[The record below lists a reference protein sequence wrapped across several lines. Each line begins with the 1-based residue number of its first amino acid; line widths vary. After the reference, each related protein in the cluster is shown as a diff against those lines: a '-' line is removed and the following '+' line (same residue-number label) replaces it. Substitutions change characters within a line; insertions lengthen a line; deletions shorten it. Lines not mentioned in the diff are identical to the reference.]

1 MEILV
6 DLSIKSPNAPENREK
21 SKKIDS
27 NTETFD
33 AGKDVSV
40 PKSDGELIPNAVST
54 DKCTTAGDPVNVAT
68 GSFYI
73 EAVDLVIEDRGMDLN
88 ITRRYYSIESNVGI
102 MGMGWVVEYQTHL
115 KIDGDKISLV
125 YPDGHIKEFKK
136 IDSVWTNQTDED
148 RSDILMKDSA
158 GFILTTGKN
167 LTYKYE
173 CAKQS
178 LAVSVGENLTQEKA
192 SHHPVTV
199 DLRPYW

>member
-1 MEILV
+1 MVINE
-6 DLSIKSPNAPENREK
+6 KSPNSPKNRKTAEK
-21 SKKIDS
+21 IGS
-27 NTETFD
+27 NNEVFD
-33 AGKDVSV
+33 NSKDVSAPV
-40 PKSDGELIPNAVST
+40 SGRELKTNAVST

-102 MGMGWVVEYQTHL
+102 MGMGWVFEYQTHL